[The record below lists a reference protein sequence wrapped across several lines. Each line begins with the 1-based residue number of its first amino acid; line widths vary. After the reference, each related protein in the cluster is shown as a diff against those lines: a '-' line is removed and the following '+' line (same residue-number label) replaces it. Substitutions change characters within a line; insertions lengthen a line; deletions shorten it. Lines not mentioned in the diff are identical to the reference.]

1 MRPKVP
7 GEWLQWQEMHQ
18 PPQPNTAPSPLVP
31 VTLVDEQDGA
41 THRWHNDGGNTQL
54 LDPEVPAG
62 LTLADVAMRLHAAN
76 FTLWH
81 LEDEARDPSAT
92 DRTIVECKRSIDR
105 TNQQR
110 NNLVERLD
118 ETLLQLLEQSESAPL
133 HSETPGQIVDRL
145 SILSLKIFHTRE
157 ESERSTATVKHRQRN
172 LLRLRILIEQ
182 RDDLRHALALLFE
195 EVAGGRRRF
204 RLYRQ
209 MKMYNDPELNPVL
222 YTASEHR

>member
-1 MRPKVP
+1 M
-7 GEWLQWQEMHQ
+7 QQ
-18 PPQPNTAPSPLVP
+18 PSQPDAAPTPLVP
-31 VTLVDEQDGA
+31 VILVDEQDSA
-41 THRWHNDGGNTQL
+41 TLRWHNDGGNTQL
-54 LDPEVPAG
+54 LGTDVPAG
-62 LTLADVAMRLHAAN
+62 LTPAGIAMRLHAAN

-110 NNLVERLD
+110 NNLVESLD
-118 ETLLQLLEQSESAPL
+118 ETLLQLLQQNESAPL
-133 HSETPGQIVDRL
+133 HSETPGQILDRL

-157 ESERSTATVKHRQRN
+157 ESERFTATAAHRQRN

-182 RDDLRHALALLFE
+182 RDDLRQALTLLFE
-195 EVAGGRRRF
+195 EILGGERRF